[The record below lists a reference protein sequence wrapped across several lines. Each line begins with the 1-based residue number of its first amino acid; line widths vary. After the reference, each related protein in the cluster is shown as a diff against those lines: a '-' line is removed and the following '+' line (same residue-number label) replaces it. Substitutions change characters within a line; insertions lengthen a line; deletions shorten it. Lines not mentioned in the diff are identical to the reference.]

1 MSHRSSAVRLVVD
14 GEPADSLVL
23 RRAVDDVTR
32 AVARAGA
39 QPGLGVL
46 APTTS
51 GIAFLAAADACR
63 RTGATLVLHSPYA
76 RTSWLPVACE
86 VSEGPPGPQ
95 VTPRSVA
102 AQDRFPADTAVACF
116 TSGSTGD
123 PRLVLL
129 SEQSQEYQYRVTA
142 ERMGTDDTDQLCL
155 PLPLSHAYGFSVLG
169 MARLTGARL
178 WVETTN
184 DALTVMHRLT
194 SNGITTLDGVPGLY
208 AALLSRLERF
218 PEKRRAFARLR
229 FRGCG
234 GEPLPAWIEEG
245 CARWGA
251 PLHNGY
257 GLTEAGPNVALNAP
271 GHFHPGTVGLP
282 LPGTEVMIEQSRDEL
297 LVRGPGVMS
306 GYFGASR
313 RPQPRSDGWLATGDQ
328 AEWRGP
334 ALHIVGRL
342 DHRVTIH
349 GETVIPADVEALV
362 SNRCSVG
369 EVVVDAVV
377 DRRGT
382 TRLGAMVVSAGETDL
397 APWRVAV
404 RDLLPPALRPRVVVP
419 VEELPRLTS
428 GKLDRGA
435 VRSVLSEHAE
445 AGRSMAAQGAHH
457 AD

>member
-1 MSHRSSAVRLVVD
+1 MSYRPSAVRLVVD
-14 GEPADSLVL
+14 GEPVDPLLL
-23 RRAVDDVTR
+23 RRAIDDVTR
-32 AVARAGA
+32 AVAKAGA
-39 QPGLGVL
+39 RPGLGVL

-51 GIAFLAAADACR
+51 GIAFVAAADACR
-63 RTGATLVLHSPYA
+63 RTGATLVLQSLYA
-76 RTSWLPVACE
+76 RTSWLPIACE
-86 VSEGPPGPQ
+86 VSEGPSGPR
-95 VTPRSVA
+95 VTPRIAST
-102 AQDRFPADTAVACF
+102 QDRFPANTAVACF

-142 ERMGTDDTDQLCL
+142 ERMGTDDTDQLCI

-178 WVETTN
+178 WVETTH
-184 DALTVMHRLT
+184 DALTIMQRLT
-194 SNGITTLDGVPGLY
+194 PNGITTLDGVPGLY
-208 AALLSRLERF
+208 SALLSRLERF
-218 PEKRRAFARLR
+218 PERSKAFAGLR

-234 GEPLPAWIEEG
+234 GEPLPTWIEEG
-245 CARWGA
+245 CARWEA

-271 GHFHPGTVGLP
+271 GHFYPGTVGLP
-282 LPGTEVMIEQSRDEL
+282 LPGTEVMIEESRNEL

-306 GYFGASR
+306 GYFGVS
-313 RPQPRSDGWLATGDQ
+313 RPQQRSDGWLATGDQ

-349 GETVIPADVEALV
+349 GETVILADVEALV

-369 EVVVDAVV
+369 EVVVDAIMN
-377 DRRGT
+377 RRGT

-397 APWRVAV
+397 ASWRAAV

-419 VEELPRLTS
+419 VEKLPRLTS

-435 VRSVLSEHAE
+435 VRSVLSEHA
-445 AGRSMAAQGAHH
+445 AAVQGVAAQGARH
-457 AD
+457 DD